1 VPETPSNT
9 GLTPR
14 HWIALTALVAGMVAV
29 YLHLWKLGL
38 VGQLVCTTGESCER
52 VQFSRYGSF
61 LGLDVSLIGAGGYAA
76 ILLTALVGTQARWS
90 NDIRITNI
98 LTVLIGLG
106 FLFTLK
112 LKYDEFI
119 LLRSFCPWCAISA
132 VIITLQLI
140 LVLFDRRRV
149 RRTRAG

>member
-1 VPETPSNT
+1 MTSDQPS
-9 GLTPR
+9 GSITPR
-14 HWIALTALVAGMVAV
+14 HWIAITALVAGIVAL

-38 VGQLVCTTGESCER
+38 VGQLVCTNGEGCER
-52 VQFSRYGSF
+52 VQFSRYGWF
-61 LGLDVSLIGAGGYAA
+61 LGVDVALIGTIGYTAIVITSLIGTRADRADDPR
-76 ILLTALVGTQARWS
+76 ITDLLTFM
-90 NDIRITNI
+90 
-98 LTVLIGLG
+98 IGLG

-132 VIITLQLI
+132 VIITTDLV

-149 RRTRAG
+149 RRYRT